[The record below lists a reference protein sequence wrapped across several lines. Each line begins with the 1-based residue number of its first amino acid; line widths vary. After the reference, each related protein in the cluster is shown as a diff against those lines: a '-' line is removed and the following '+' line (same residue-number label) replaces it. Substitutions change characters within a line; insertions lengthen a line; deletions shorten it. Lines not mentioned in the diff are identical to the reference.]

1 MTSDHIFFIP
11 AVLVVGFVLGLI
23 AGRRSAA
30 ASEAARKEAIRRR
43 KAREQADLVRSSE
56 GPSASGPG

>member
-11 AVLVVGFVLGLI
+11 AVLTVGFVLGLI

-30 ASEAARKEAIRRR
+30 ASEAARREAIRRR
-43 KAREQADLVRSSE
+43 KAREQADATHAGD
-56 GPSASGPG
+56 GPPAPGPG